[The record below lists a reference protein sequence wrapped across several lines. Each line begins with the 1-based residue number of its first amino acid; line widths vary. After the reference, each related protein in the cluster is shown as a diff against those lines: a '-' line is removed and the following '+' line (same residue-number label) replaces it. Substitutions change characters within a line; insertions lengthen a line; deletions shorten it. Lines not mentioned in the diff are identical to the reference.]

1 MFPLLKVNKTNIF
14 WKLMK
19 NQIEWHHYRCHE
31 DSIARFKVVEARK
44 RVRNENCHQDA
55 ILRNIQPKFSQQ
67 TTVRPF
73 FMGVAKDIEF
83 W

>member
-19 NQIEWHHYRCHE
+19 NQIEWHGE
-31 DSIARFKVVEARK
+31 SIAHFKVVEARK

-55 ILRNIQPKFSQQ
+55 ILRNI
-67 TTVRPF
+67 
-73 FMGVAKDIEF
+73 
-83 W
+83 